1 MFAGFGPSEMI
12 EEFPRTRFD
21 EFSENYFLTLISDNV
36 RKRSRYQI
44 ETLAETNPSVQTACR
59 SDHRR
64 ALTHRYS
71 VHRFD
76 LETKSDSNKDFLAE
90 LNSCASEGIKIY
102 YQQGFQAERSC
113 CPCDQTLFSIQIKG
127 LHRRSRSVSAQS
139 TDDLSPILAQTNS
152 ASARIPDS
160 SRSRQQAYRLRQ
172 FLLTDSS
179 RPQPQSVR
187 GPIAVSSRPV
197 RVPVCGS
204 SLWWSVQ
211 QTSKVKGNS
220 KPKNP

>member
-21 EFSENYFLTLISDNV
+21 EFSENYFLSLISDNV
-36 RKRSRYQI
+36 
-44 ETLAETNPSVQTACR
+44 
-59 SDHRR
+59 
-64 ALTHRYS
+64 
-71 VHRFD
+71 
-76 LETKSDSNKDFLAE
+76 
-90 LNSCASEGIKIY
+90 
-102 YQQGFQAERSC
+102 
-113 CPCDQTLFSIQIKG
+113 
-127 LHRRSRSVSAQS
+127 RRSRSVSAQS

-160 SRSRQQAYRLRQ
+160 SRSRQQASRLRQ
-172 FLLTDSS
+172 LQLTDSS